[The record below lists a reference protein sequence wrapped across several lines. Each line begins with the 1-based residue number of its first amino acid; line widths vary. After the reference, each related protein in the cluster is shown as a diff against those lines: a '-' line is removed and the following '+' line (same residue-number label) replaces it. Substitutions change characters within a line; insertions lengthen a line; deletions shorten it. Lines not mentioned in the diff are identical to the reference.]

1 LSDHKEDIS
10 WFWSSDLYYRL
21 QAMRDTKEPNL
32 LKLLFAAHDE
42 VRLHTPV
49 LGWLLD
55 PKGDHGLGKGPLVRF
70 LSMLNLDFA
79 GAGSA
84 QVWRERSFAEYG
96 RVDLMIQLPGS
107 CVVIENKLYAADQ
120 EAQLWRYQ
128 KVLNAQAGPPATSH
142 LFYLTP
148 DGCEPSPF
156 SISAPADSG
165 DKTALEKDSYRC
177 ISYQTE
183 VHAWLEGLLEWAS
196 KQTEKRRTHH
206 ILQQYYE
213 VLMEVI
219 GMHSRE
225 EALAELESS
234 GLQEHLARHQGDVSA
249 LARLTRSIHFLHAKL
264 LEELVE
270 AVHEKLGEEPR
281 LEPAESP
288 NRWNDFDWPT
298 YEGWAKGR
306 TPDGYRFYRI
316 LNTSDAELQDM
327 YLVVGLDAADRFWV
341 GLGRFEEGEHVSVPN
356 DRNRFA
362 DIEGATHNEWWL
374 SWVTIQ
380 ELNPAQLDGDSG
392 VGRLATP
399 EVKGAVVNKVMTL
412 CRRYLNEIA

>member
-42 VRLHTPV
+42 VRLHTPM

-55 PKGDHGLGKGPLVRF
+55 PKGDHGLGEEPLVRL
-70 LSMLNLDFA
+70 LSMLNLDST
-79 GAGSA
+79 GAVAA
-84 QVWRERSFAEYG
+84 QVWRERSFVEYG

-148 DGCEPSPF
+148 DGCEPSPL

-165 DKTALEKDSYRC
+165 DKTALEKDGYRC

-183 VHAWLEGLLEWAS
+183 VHAWLEGLLEWTS

-234 GLQEHLARHQGDVSA
+234 GLQDHFATHQGDISA
-249 LARLTRSIHFLHAKL
+249 LARLTRSVHFLHAKL
-264 LEELVE
+264 LEELVD
-270 AVHEKLGEEPR
+270 AVHEKLEKESR
-281 LEPAESP
+281 LEPVESP
-288 NRWNDFDWPT
+288 DRWNEFDWTT

-316 LNTSDAELQDM
+316 LDIVNDELKDM
-327 YLVVGLDAADRFWV
+327 YLVLGLDAADRFWV
-341 GLGRFEEGEHVSVPN
+341 GLGRFQECVHINVPD

-362 DIEGATHNEWWL
+362 DIEGSEHNEWWL

-380 ELNPAQLDGDSG
+380 ELNPGQLDGDSG
-392 VGRLATP
+392 VGRLATS
-399 EVKGAVVNKVMTL
+399 EVKAAVVNKVIAV